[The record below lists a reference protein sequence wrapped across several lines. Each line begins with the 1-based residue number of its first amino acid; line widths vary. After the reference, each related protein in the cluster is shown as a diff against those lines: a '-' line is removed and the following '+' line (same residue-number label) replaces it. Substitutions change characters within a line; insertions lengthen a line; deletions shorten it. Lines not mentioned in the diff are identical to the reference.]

1 MVVVVVEFEDLLAD
15 VGVVADVV
23 EVIVVEVVI
32 VVVVVGVAVEVEL
45 DVVIVEEQVASSVG
59 STKLVLIQTL
69 EQLTNIMV

>member
-1 MVVVVVEFEDLLAD
+1 MVVVVVEFEDLLAN

-32 VVVVVGVAVEVEL
+32 IGVAVEVEL

>member
-1 MVVVVVEFEDLLAD
+1 MIVVELEDLLAD

-23 EVIVVEVVI
+23 EVIVE

-69 EQLTNIMV
+69 EQLTNLMV

>member
-1 MVVVVVEFEDLLAD
+1 MVIVVELEDLLAD

-23 EVIVVEVVI
+23 EVIVVVI
-32 VVVVVGVAVEVEL
+32 VVVLLVAVEVEL

-69 EQLTNIMV
+69 EQLTNFMV

>member
-32 VVVVVGVAVEVEL
+32 VVVVGVAVEVEL

-69 EQLTNIMV
+69 EQLTNFMV

>member
-32 VVVVVGVAVEVEL
+32 VVVVAVEVEL
-45 DVVIVEEQVASSVG
+45 DVVIVEEHVASSIG

-69 EQLTNIMV
+69 EQLINIMV